1 MYMKYVHVHLLGIN
15 DLGIACLLYVEHYG
29 YTVMISDNNVTLI

>member
-15 DLGIACLLYVEHYG
+15 DLGIACLCWTLWLY
-29 YTVMISDNNVTLI
+29 SDDIR